1 MSNETGGRGR
11 GTKRKVE
18 QSSTSS
24 SKKIR
29 GELHTPSLAPD
40 AFPKEYPMNKDGY
53 RYILAEA
60 DIHAPFRQEFD
71 ESTEMAGKPIP
82 GFLCRVLTQEKTL
95 LAMHDRAPQVNV
107 FDDRLTLTGHK
118 FYCTIRAN
126 HSVNRGAWYF
136 EVKIQELPEGAATRI
151 GWAQK
156 NANLQAPL
164 GFDKF
169 GYSIRSRKGTKFHE
183 SIGKHYS
190 NGYKAGDY
198 LGCMIVLPQGKND
211 FLPPSYKDKPLIKFK
226 SHLYFEEKDKL
237 QENLKNLKPLKGSKI
252 IFYLNGKNLGEAFTD
267 IYGGDYYPAIATY
280 KQAKVK
286 ANFGPKFRY
295 PPPRE
300 AYSKPENLWKPMS
313 ARAEEAA
320 VEQSLADMK
329 FFTEYEGRLTLRDY
343 VMSP

>member
-1 MSNETGGRGR
+1 M
-11 GTKRKVE
+11 
-18 QSSTSS
+18 
-24 SKKIR
+24 
-29 GELHTPSLAPD
+29 
-40 AFPKEYPMNKDGY
+40 
-53 RYILAEA
+53 
-60 DIHAPFRQEFD
+60 
-71 ESTEMAGKPIP
+71 
-82 GFLCRVLTQEKTL
+82 
-95 LAMHDRAPQVNV
+95 
-107 FDDRLTLTGHK
+107 
-118 FYCTIRAN
+118 
-126 HSVNRGAWYF
+126 
-136 EVKIQELPEGAATRI
+136 
-151 GWAQK
+151 
-156 NANLQAPL
+156 
-164 GFDKF
+164 
-169 GYSIRSRKGTKFHE
+169 
-183 SIGKHYS
+183 
-190 NGYKAGDY
+190 
-198 LGCMIVLPQGKND
+198 
-211 FLPPSYKDKPLIKFK
+211 
-226 SHLYFEEKDKL
+226 YFEEKDKL